1 MVRERGASSARP
13 ESPMKPDERS
23 TRSRSDGASPIR
35 RIARALAR
43 REERA
48 RIDRLRDA
56 REHAGYDPFGMHPDW
71 VGMANALLDPLYR
84 YYFRVQA
91 HGAEHLPARG
101 PAILIANHSGTL
113 PFDALMLCIDVARNT
128 EPPRLL
134 RPVADRFVARLP
146 WAATIMARCGAIG
159 GALSDVRYLLEHG
172 ELCLI
177 FPEGL
182 SAIGKPSTARYRLQP
197 FHVGFAELALRHRV
211 PIVPVAIIGPEEQW
225 PVLAQLPM
233 VHPYGLPYVPIVGT
247 PLPLPVR
254 YHVHYGSPLALDAP
268 EDEPVTQRAIE
279 AASTRAREALQALI
293 ERGVR
298 ERKGVFR

>member
-1 MVRERGASSARP
+1 MTLEPRRTPPRLNGASA
-13 ESPMKPDERS
+13 
-23 TRSRSDGASPIR
+23 IR
-35 RIARALAR
+35 KLGRALAR
-43 REERA
+43 RQERA
-48 RIDRLRDA
+48 RIDRLKEA
-56 REHAGYDPFGMHPDW
+56 RRHAGYDPFGMHPDW

-91 HGAEHLPARG
+91 HGAEHLPTRG

-113 PFDALMLCIDVARNT
+113 PFDALMLCVDVARRS

-134 RPVADRFVARLP
+134 RPVTDRFVARLP

-182 SAIGKPSTARYRLQP
+182 SAIGKPRTARYRLQP
-197 FHVGFAELALRHRV
+197 FHAGFAELALRHRV
-211 PIVPVAIIGPEEQW
+211 PVVPVAIIGPEEQW

-233 VHPYGLPYVPIVGT
+233 VHPYGLPYVPIVAT

-254 YHVHYGSPLALDAP
+254 YHVHYGAPLTLHAP
-268 EDEPVTQRAIE
+268 EDGPITQRAIE
-279 AASTRAREALQALI
+279 VASARARDALQALV

-298 ERKGVFR
+298 ERAGTFR